1 MSMVPAYAKIYNI
14 IKQEIQNG
22 DYSSGDAI
30 PPEPELCNRFNVSRT
45 TVRRAM
51 DLLARDGYVSI
62 KQGLGTTV
70 LDYTIKQNLNGVSS
84 ISESFITRGYKMEA
98 ENIKIDLVNA
108 NEKLAQEFKIA
119 KNSPVYRIQRLQL
132 ADQKPVAIM
141 KNYLIPSMVVGIENY
156 KNKFSSFYRFLEEY
170 YNIKIDAAYDRISA
184 GSASIREAELLKVP
198 LHTSLL
204 NIRRICYSNSI
215 PVVVDQVY
223 VIGEIYELEIYHTGR
238 IE

>member
-22 DYSSGDAI
+22 DYNSGDII

-70 LDYTIKQNLNGVSS
+70 LDYAIKQNLNGVSS
-84 ISESFITRGYKMEA
+84 ISESFVKRGYTVKA
-98 ENIKIDLVNA
+98 DNIQIDLINA
-108 NEKLAQEFKIA
+108 NEKLAHEFKIT
-119 KNSPVYRIQRLQL
+119 KGTPVYRIQRLQL
-132 ADQKPVAIM
+132 ADQKPIAIM
-141 KNYLIPSMVVGIENY
+141 KNFLIPSMVVGIENY
-156 KNKFSSFYRFLEEY
+156 KDRISSFYRFLEEY
-170 YNIKIDAAYDRISA
+170 YNIKIDAAHDRISA
-184 GSASIREAELLKVP
+184 TTANVREADLLKVP
-198 LHTSLL
+198 LYTSLL
-204 NIRRICYSNSI
+204 NIRRVCYSNSK

-223 VIGEIYELEIYHTGR
+223 IIGEIYEFEIYHSGR